1 MGTQTT
7 WEYFGLPPELD
18 GRDVVAATA
27 GRNGQ
32 RAVTAA
38 PRRRW
43 RKRDRQPGERDRA
56 AAWLRVAMAALGPL
70 ADRRGGEFQAQYV
83 LVREV
88 KTTAGEVIAAM
99 QAAIPDAGALVF
111 AALGIAMALC
121 GRRALRARAGNV
133 LCVGIS
139 LAMNA
144 MASAPTPRALAVW
157 IMPAALYALA
167 SDTLIMVIRAH
178 ALARQQDLAER
189 LAGRRRGHPAG
200 DRRRFL
206 PVAPAAGPGPVV
218 DPDWIQDLGCRGMPC
233 RPGPYRRA
241 QGAASCRADS
251 GGAAR
256 RSAAHVGQH
265 GLPVLHRRGP
275 RQRWPLRRVWRD

>member
-18 GRDVVAATA
+18 GRDVVAATV
-27 GRNGQ
+27 GRNGR
-32 RAVTAA
+32 RAVAAA
-38 PRRRW
+38 PRCRW
-43 RKRDRQPGERDRA
+43 WKRDRRGERDRA
-56 AAWLRVAMAALGPL
+56 ATWLRVAMAALGLL
-70 ADRRGGEFQAQYV
+70 AATAAAVSFQAQYV

-144 MASAPTPRALAVW
+144 IASPPTPRALAVW

-167 SDTLIMVIRAH
+167 SDTLIMVIRSH
-178 ALARQQDLAER
+178 AIARQMALQER
-189 LAGRRRGHPAG
+189 LADDDETTPTDFTGKNTAN
-200 DRRRFL
+200 
-206 PVAPAAGPGPVV
+206 A
-218 DPDWIQDLGCRGMPC
+218 
-233 RPGPYRRA
+233 
-241 QGAASCRADS
+241 
-251 GGAAR
+251 
-256 RSAAHVGQH
+256 
-265 GLPVLHRRGP
+265 
-275 RQRWPLRRVWRD
+275 